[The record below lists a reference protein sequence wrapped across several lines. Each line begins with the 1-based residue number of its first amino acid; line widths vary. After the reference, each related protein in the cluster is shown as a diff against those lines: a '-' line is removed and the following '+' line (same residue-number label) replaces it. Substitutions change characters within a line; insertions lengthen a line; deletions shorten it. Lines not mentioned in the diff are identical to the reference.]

1 MPSMQ
6 DKPKTVDELL
16 KAMTI
21 QQAKAVTV
29 DFGKYAGQT
38 LGEIA
43 MRDPAGIQWYA
54 DKYSGR
60 NIALKAG
67 AILLV
72 NAARGKAG

>member
-1 MPSMQ
+1 
-6 DKPKTVDELL
+6 
-16 KAMTI
+16 
-21 QQAKAVTV
+21 
-29 DFGKYAGQT
+29 
-38 LGEIA
+38 